1 MRLAKTS
8 IIVFASSQFSTIVGF
23 IATYYIA
30 SYLGQVTL
38 GAYAV
43 TVGLLYWVYL
53 PASSVNSA
61 ITKRMSEGTNPGEIL
76 SAGFLVYTAALFLI
90 VAGVLVFS
98 SSVESYIGHPVSDEM
113 TVLIFAWFGASFM
126 SAVLAGQKKVA
137 SSSIVWT
144 AGRVVRTGCQIGLTF
159 FLGLG
164 VAGLI
169 WGHSISFLF
178 AIVLA
183 LVINSVKPAWP
194 TKENFRSLYEYA
206 RYSWLGAISGRA
218 FNWLDTVILGF
229 FVTSGL
235 IGIYEV
241 AWTMASALALV
252 SSSIGSTLFPS
263 ISELNADG
271 RCDKVGDLLSESL
284 IFAGILIIPG
294 LAGAMAVGPR
304 VLEIYGP
311 EYGQGSIVLVLLV
324 VARLTNAYNELF
336 KNTVNAIDRPD
347 IGFQINAVLLI
358 SNVVLNVS
366 LIPIFGWY
374 GAAIGTACSATIVLL
389 YGYYRVNQ
397 LISIDIPYRE
407 IGLQVIASLVMILA
421 VLGLSQVLGSGRI
434 GTVVIVSIAAVVY
447 SVALLALST
456 TVKQK
461 TVTLLGDYSFGS
473 VFNG

>member
-1 MRLAKTS
+1 
-8 IIVFASSQFSTIVGF
+8 
-23 IATYYIA
+23 
-30 SYLGQVTL
+30 
-38 GAYAV
+38 
-43 TVGLLYWVYL
+43 
-53 PASSVNSA
+53 
-61 ITKRMSEGTNPGEIL
+61 
-76 SAGFLVYTAALFLI
+76 
-90 VAGVLVFS
+90 
-98 SSVESYIGHPVSDEM
+98 
-113 TVLIFAWFGASFM
+113 
-126 SAVLAGQKKVA
+126 
-137 SSSIVWT
+137 
-144 AGRVVRTGCQIGLTF
+144 
-159 FLGLG
+159 LGLG

-178 AIVLA
+178 PIVLA

-194 TKENFRSLYEYA
+194 AKENFRSLYEYA
-206 RYSWLGAISGRA
+206 RYSWLGTISGRA

-252 SSSIGSTLFPS
+252 SSSIGSTLFPT
-263 ISELNADG
+263 ISELSADG
-271 RCDKVGDLLSESL
+271 RYDKVGDLLSESL